1 MKKILKAFK
10 TAFPYTIPV
19 LVGYLFIGIAF
30 GVMFEE
36 RGYNFLW
43 AAFMSL
49 TVFAGSGQYLAV
61 NFFVPG
67 YSLFQVAFLTL
78 MVNIRHIFYGLSML
92 TKFSGKGLKKWYL
105 VFGLTD
111 ETYSLLSMTKV
122 PEGVDEGW
130 FLVAVTML
138 DQSYW
143 IIGSIIGS
151 VAGTLIP
158 FNSEGI
164 EFAMTSLFVVLFIES
179 WLSNKEHKPAIY
191 GIAASI
197 LGIIVFGADKFVL
210 PTMIL
215 VTVLLLSTRKYM
227 KEEKTNA
234 N

>member
-1 MKKILKAFK
+1 M
-10 TAFPYTIPV
+10 
-19 LVGYLFIGIAF
+19 
-30 GVMFEE
+30 
-36 RGYNFLW
+36 
-43 AAFMSL
+43 
-49 TVFAGSGQYLAV
+49 
-61 NFFVPG
+61 
-67 YSLFQVAFLTL
+67 AFLTL

-227 KEEKTNA
+227 KEEETNA